1 MKKLAK
7 ILYFVQGP
15 APTAEDFKTAY
26 DIRANVVFRNATAVS
41 DCESLE
47 ICHGVAGHIPE
58 IYKHLPS
65 AEEAIEAFEKGIAA
79 KVKGDT
85 TPPELPKQTKGSENK
100 GETQKPAW
108 GAK

>member
-7 ILYFVQGP
+7 ILYFVNGP
-15 APTAEDFKTAY
+15 APTAEDFTIAY

-47 ICHGVAGHIPE
+47 ICHGVAGNVPE
-58 IYKHLPS
+58 IYKHLPT
-65 AEEAIEAFEKGIAA
+65 AEEAIEAFDKGIAA
-79 KVKGDT
+79 KVKGDKA
-85 TPPELPKQTKGSENK
+85 PPELPKQNKGSDNK
-100 GETQKPAW
+100 GENQKPAW